1 MISLLSRMIVV
12 GPSLISETFIIAPK
26 IPVSVWTPAFSNALL
41 KIDCIIY
48 ESAGNELA
56 DEDIEN

>member
-26 IPVSVWTPAFSNALL
+26 IYLFL
-41 KIDCIIY
+41 
-48 ESAGNELA
+48 
-56 DEDIEN
+56 